1 MIIFLV
7 IILYCRNQ
15 DQEVI
20 MKKVLIYFIIFIPIL
35 IYSISEEGFKNY
47 NIYTNTNLF
56 NK

>member
-1 MIIFLV
+1 
-7 IILYCRNQ
+7 
-15 DQEVI
+15 